1 MSKVLISD
9 VAVINKKN
17 IEFNK
22 NLKYINYLDTSSIT
36 NNKIDG
42 YQTLYIDKDKIPS
55 RAKRL
60 VKNNTIVY
68 SSVRPRLCHFGIL
81 KDLPENPVVS
91 TGFITIDA
99 KEDIIDP
106 FYLYYIL
113 TSKANTEYL
122 SSIADTSV
130 SSYPSINPSDISN
143 MEINIIEDINEQKKI
158 ANILKAIEFRIENNN
173 KINEELESMA
183 KTIHDYWFLQFEFP
197 NEEGKP
203 YKSSGGN
210 MVWNEELKREIPQ
223 GWKSGRFN
231 NYIQNEKGGDWGKEE
246 KQGNYT
252 KKVTCIRGADFP
264 AICGNQMLKAPI
276 RYILKKNES
285 KVLKAGDIIV
295 EISGGSPIQSTGRVC
310 YINPNLI
317 DRFNT
322 DIITSNFCKAFSL
335 KNIEFTYWFYRMWQK
350 LYDSGVYFNYESKTT
365 GIKNLLFETLCIDYP
380 IISPPEEIIKQY
392 NHITTPI
399 FNKIQKNKKEN
410 QELAD
415 LRDFLLPLLM
425 NGQVGF
431 RELAL
436 AED

>member
-1 MSKVLISD
+1 
-9 VAVINKKN
+9 
-17 IEFNK
+17 
-22 NLKYINYLDTSSIT
+22 
-36 NNKIDG
+36 
-42 YQTLYIDKDKIPS
+42 
-55 RAKRL
+55 
-60 VKNNTIVY
+60 
-68 SSVRPRLCHFGIL
+68 
-81 KDLPENPVVS
+81 
-91 TGFITIDA
+91 
-99 KEDIIDP
+99 
-106 FYLYYIL
+106 
-113 TSKANTEYL
+113 
-122 SSIADTSV
+122 
-130 SSYPSINPSDISN
+130 
-143 MEINIIEDINEQKKI
+143 
-158 ANILKAIEFRIENNN
+158 
-173 KINEELESMA
+173 
-183 KTIHDYWFLQFEFP
+183 
-197 NEEGKP
+197 
-203 YKSSGGN
+203 
-210 MVWNEELKREIPQ
+210 
-223 GWKSGRFN
+223 
-231 NYIQNEKGGDWGKEE
+231 
-246 KQGNYT
+246 
-252 KKVTCIRGADFP
+252 
-264 AICGNQMLKAPI
+264 MLKAPI

>member
-1 MSKVLISD
+1 MSNRKEIRDLVVFD
-9 VAVINKKN
+9 CKGVTP
-17 IEFNK
+17 
-22 NLKYINYLDTSSIT
+22 KY
-36 NNKIDG
+36 
-42 YQTLYIDKDKIPS
+42 
-55 RAKRL
+55 
-60 VKNNTIVY
+60 VKHSNTIVLNQKCIKEFKLDY
-68 SSVRPRLCHFGIL
+68 SLAQFISQEQKISEEKYL
-81 KDLPENPVVS
+81 KVGDIVINS
-91 TGFITIDA
+91 TGQGTAGRCAIVSYIPDGYKVTVDSHMLIIRCL
-99 KEDIIDP
+99 DINTA
-106 FYLYYIL
+106 YIL
-113 TSKANTEYL
+113 AYNIYL
-122 SSIADTSV
+122 NESYIMKLLTGSSGQAELDKV
-130 SSYPSINPSDISN
+130 RLYN
-143 MEINIIEDINEQKKI
+143 INIAIPKNKKTFKDFLVLI
-158 ANILKAIEFRIENNN
+158 QNKIENNN

-183 KTIHDYWFLQFEFP
+183 KTIYDYCFLQFEFP

-203 YKSSGGN
+203 YKSSGGK
-210 MVWNEELKREIPQ
+210 MVWNNELKREIPE

-231 NYIQNEKGGDWGKEE
+231 DYIQNEKGGDWGKEE
-246 KQGNYT
+246 KQGNYR

-285 KVLKAGDIIV
+285 KILKAGDIIV

-365 GIKNLLFETLCIDYP
+365 GIKNLLFETLCSDYH

-392 NHITTPI
+392 NNITTPI